1 MKTLIV
7 YCSKYKNNTKQIAQV
22 FANEID
28 TDLININDH
37 NDIDINAYD
46 LIGFGSGV
54 YRESMSKKLFEFVD
68 ELDLND
74 KNVFVFS
81 TSGIG
86 MNFYNNKLVKL
97 LKSKG
102 H

>member
-7 YCSKYKNNTKQIAQV
+7 YCSKYKNNTKEIAQV

-54 YRESMSKKLFEFVD
+54 YQKC
-68 ELDLND
+68 
-74 KNVFVFS
+74 
-81 TSGIG
+81 
-86 MNFYNNKLVKL
+86 
-97 LKSKG
+97 
-102 H
+102 